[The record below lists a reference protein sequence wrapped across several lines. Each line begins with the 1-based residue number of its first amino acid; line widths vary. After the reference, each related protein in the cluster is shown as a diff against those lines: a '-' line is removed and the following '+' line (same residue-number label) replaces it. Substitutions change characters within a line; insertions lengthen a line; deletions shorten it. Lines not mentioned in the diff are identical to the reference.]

1 MVWHVFFSFIL
12 FYFILLPSSAAYLA
26 LRRNLTTTS
35 SRCMLHAACAL
46 LHVTLHVL
54 WLLPARA
61 WYDKGLLHVVFYFT
75 PSLPSFSSP
84 YQHSTPV
91 LISNGCT
98 LHGRTNPHCSRSGG
112 REKTPPSRAIWNVL
126 DKEKHTH
133 TYKKRV

>member
-1 MVWHVFFSFIL
+1 MAWHVFFIL
-12 FYFILLPSSAAYLA
+12 FYFILLLSSAAYLA

-75 PSLPSFSSP
+75 PLKICL
-84 YQHSTPV
+84 TM
-91 LISNGCT
+91 LC
-98 LHGRTNPHCSRSGG
+98 
-112 REKTPPSRAIWNVL
+112 
-126 DKEKHTH
+126 
-133 TYKKRV
+133 